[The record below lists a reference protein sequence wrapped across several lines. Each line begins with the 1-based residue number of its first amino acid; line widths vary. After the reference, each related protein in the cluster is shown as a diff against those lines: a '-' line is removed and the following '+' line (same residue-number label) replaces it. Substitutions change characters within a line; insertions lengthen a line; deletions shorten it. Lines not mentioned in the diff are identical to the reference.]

1 MNKSLAIKSWG
12 SLGAITAAL
21 VGAALFAAAG
31 LAYVPAAP
39 AAMAVQSAQP
49 APDGGGPTTAPSTEP
64 GGRRGRRARTPG
76 AFVSRFHDM
85 VWSLDGLSD
94 DQKTKLTPIFDQA
107 KVDAAKLTDETR
119 GMDQQE
125 QRQKMRSFMQDLQDK
140 VNDVLTDDQKAE
152 LQEKMAQM
160 RPGGGRGGGG
170 GGGGGPTTQPG
181 G

>member
-1 MNKSLAIKSWG
+1 
-12 SLGAITAAL
+12 
-21 VGAALFAAAG
+21 
-31 LAYVPAAP
+31 
-39 AAMAVQSAQP
+39 
-49 APDGGGPTTAPSTEP
+49 
-64 GGRRGRRARTPG
+64 
-76 AFVSRFHDM
+76 M

-107 KVDAAKLTDETR
+107 KLDAAKLTDETR
-119 GMDQQE
+119 GMDPQE
-125 QRQKMRSFMQDLQDK
+125 QRQKMRSFMEDLQGK

-160 RPGGGRGGGG
+160 RPTGGRGG